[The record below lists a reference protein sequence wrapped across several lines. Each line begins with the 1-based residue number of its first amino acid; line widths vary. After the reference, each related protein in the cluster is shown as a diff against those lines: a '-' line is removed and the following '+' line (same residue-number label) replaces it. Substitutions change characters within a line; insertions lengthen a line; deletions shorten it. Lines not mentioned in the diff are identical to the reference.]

1 MKPRIF
7 TVKAGLVL
15 AGVAAFAF
23 AGVAEAKNVRWN
35 LSLWGKKRAST
46 AGAHAVVEAVEAAS
60 GGTFKIKIH
69 YNSLSKP
76 KENLDGIKIGAFQ
89 MATFCAAYHPAKT
102 PTLGVLDLP
111 FLPYKDFDAKVS
123 THETLYAHPA
133 VIKDMLRWNAKIL
146 MTTILPE
153 YEMMGRGKPPR
164 TVADLKGMRVR
175 ALGGIGVAMKNLG
188 AVPTTVPAPEVYT
201 MISTGAVDG
210 VTFPFT
216 YAHAAYK
223 VHEVSEWFT
232 SNMSLGSVT
241 CPLVINAKAWD
252 KLSQEHKDML
262 WNARLEGYKKFR
274 TVYAE
279 ADAKNLPMFRAKL
292 EEIKLS
298 EPDLAALRKAG
309 GKPVWDQWVAE
320 TTAKGLPAAEL
331 LELVMSKAK
340 GM

>member
-1 MKPRIF
+1 MRSRLVSIRP
-7 TVKAGLVL
+7 GLVL
-15 AGVAAFAF
+15 VGVAAFAF

-46 AGAHAVVEAVEAAS
+46 SGAHAVVEDVEAKS
-60 GGTFKIKIH
+60 GGSFKIKIH
-69 YNSLSKP
+69 YGSLSKP

-89 MATFCAAYHPAKT
+89 MATFCAAYHPDKT
-102 PTLGVLDLP
+102 PTLSVLDLP
-111 FLPYKDFDAKVS
+111 FLPYKDFDAKQA
-123 THETLYAHPA
+123 THEAVYAHPA
-133 VIKDMLRWNAKIL
+133 VVKDLARWNAKIL
-146 MTTILPE
+146 MTSMLPE
-153 YEMMGRGKPPR
+153 YEMMGKGKPPR
-164 TVADLKGMRVR
+164 SAADLKGMRVR
-175 ALGGIGVAMKNLG
+175 ALGGIGVAMKNMG
-188 AVPTTVPAPEVYT
+188 AVPTTVPAPEVYN

-241 CPLVINAKAWD
+241 CPLVINTKAWS
-252 KLSQEHKDML
+252 KLSKEHQDIL
-262 WNARLEGYKKFR
+262 WNARLAGYDEYR
-274 TVYAE
+274 TVYKK

-292 EEIKLS
+292 TEIKLS

-309 GKPVWDQWVAE
+309 AKPVWDKWVQEASG
-320 TTAKGLPAAEL
+320 KGLPAQEL
-331 LELVMSKAK
+331 LDLVMSKAK

>member
-1 MKPRIF
+1 MKPYVPTLRS
-7 TVKAGLVL
+7 GLIVC
-15 AGVAAFAF
+15 GVAAFAF
-23 AGVAEAKNVRWN
+23 ASVAEAKNVRGN

-46 AGAHAVVEAVEAAS
+46 SGAHAVVEDVEAKS

-111 FLPYKDFDAKVS
+111 FLPYKSFDTKQAA
-123 THETLYAHPA
+123 HEAVYAHPA
-133 VIKDMLRWNAKIL
+133 VVKDMQRWNAKIL
-146 MTTILPE
+146 MTSMLPE
-153 YEMMGRGKPPR
+153 YEMMGKGREPR
-164 TVADLKGMRVR
+164 TAADLKGMRVR
-175 ALGGIGVAMKNLG
+175 ALGGIGVAMKKLG

-223 VHEVSEWFT
+223 VHEVSQWFT

-241 CPLVINAKAWD
+241 CPLVINTKAWA
-252 KLSQEHKDML
+252 KLSKEHQDIL
-262 WNARLEGYKKFR
+262 WNARLAGYNEYR
-274 TVYAE
+274 TVYKK
-279 ADAKNLPMFRAKL
+279 ADDKNLPMFRAKL
-292 EEIKLS
+292 TEIKLS
-298 EPDLAALRKAG
+298 DADLATMRKVGA
-309 GKPVWDQWVAE
+309 KPVWDQWVKEAG
-320 TTAKGLPAAEL
+320 AKGIPSKEL
-331 LELVMSKAK
+331 FDMVVSKAK

>member
-1 MKPRIF
+1 MKSRLF
-7 TVKAGLVL
+7 TVKSGLVL

-35 LSLWGKKRAST
+35 MSLWGKKRAST
-46 AGAHAVVEAVEAAS
+46 AGAHAVVETVEAKS

-69 YNSLSKP
+69 YNALSKP

-89 MATFCAAYHPAKT
+89 MAVFCAAYHPAKT
-102 PTLGVLDLP
+102 PALGVLDLP
-111 FLPYKDFDAKVS
+111 FLPYKDFDAKVAS
-123 THETLYAHPA
+123 HEALYAHPA
-133 VIKDMLRWNAKIL
+133 VIKDMERWNAKIL

-241 CPLVINAKAWD
+241 CPLVINTKAWS
-252 KLSQEHKDML
+252 KLSQEHKDIL
-262 WNARLEGYKKFR
+262 WNARLVGYKEFR
-274 TVYAE
+274 TVYKE
-279 ADAKNLPMFRAKL
+279 ADDKNLPMFRAKL

-309 GKPVWDQWVAE
+309 GKPVWDQWISEAKD
-320 TTAKGLPAAEL
+320 KGLPSKEL
-331 LELVMSKAK
+331 FDLVMSKAK